1 METTLAENIDDGLPI
16 RHVDSLGL
24 KEKKFHDKVEK
35 LMSMQ
40 KVLISNSSMNE
51 NQMIIIPGG
60 IMLELFEDRIVKKTK
75 INYTTLF

>member
-1 METTLAENIDDGLPI
+1 METNLAGNIDDGLPL

-35 LMSMQ
+35 LMKMQ
-40 KVLISNSSMNE
+40 KLLIYNFSMNE

-60 IMLELFEDRIVKKTK
+60 IMLELEEDRIIKKTK